1 MPTHDYVIRMVRPE
15 CNVSSEKLN
24 ALVELADD
32 LGHLLPYLNT
42 TLSPGE

>member
-1 MPTHDYVIRMVRPE
+1 MSVHDYVIRMVISE

-32 LGHLLPYLNT
+32 IGDLLPY
-42 TLSPGE
+42 